1 MHARCGSTIVALRLA
16 RSSVPSAIRTNP
28 GPIDWCGT
36 ELNSNVIIR
45 SMGTSVLL
53 FCTTVC
59 TTLALFLRGERER
72 EREMMGGKGR
82 GEEGTLFFCRCL
94 ERTCPRVSLRLR
106 LGREGVASLEE
117 DGGAC
122 IRSEY

>member
-16 RSSVPSAIRTNP
+16 RCSVPSAIETNP

-59 TTLALFLRGERER
+59 TTLALFLRGGRER
-72 EREMMGGKGR
+72 ERDDGR
-82 GEEGTLFFCRCL
+82 ERERRRGNSFFCRCL

>member
-45 SMGTSVLL
+45 SMGTSALL

-59 TTLALFLRGERER
+59 TTLALFLRGGRERER
-72 EREMMGGKGR
+72 ERDD
-82 GEEGTLFFCRCL
+82 
-94 ERTCPRVSLRLR
+94 
-106 LGREGVASLEE
+106 GRERERERGRSVLSMYAS
-117 DGGAC
+117 
-122 IRSEY
+122 SEHVREWP